1 MCIQEKLRLGN
12 MGLGR
17 CHACIIIH
25 IRRQSIKRA
34 HHRRQKSSP
43 SSASTKFSS
52 SRQTSTRTRRH
63 IANFTGPYLLLS
75 SGGGGPRMI
84 SLDSILFDLSFVF
97 AFDLIWIGV
106 FLSWVYVD
114 LIWSSLRIMY
124 FKYDTHVKFSVQF
137 VLYTGSSHV
146 L

>member
-1 MCIQEKLRLGN
+1 MCIQEKLRLGH

-17 CHACIIIH
+17 CHACIIVH
-25 IRRQSIKRA
+25 LRRQSSRRA
-34 HHRRQKSSP
+34 HHRRQKSSTSSP
-43 SSASTKFSS
+43 STTRSS
-52 SRQTSTRTRRH
+52 SQQTSTRRH

-75 SGGGGPRMI
+75 SGGGGTRMI